1 MQPAVGAAAWAPGPW
16 WPTHTGGALS
26 SEKPPSTQVN
36 LSVSLPVYLSFVSFF
51 SFILQFIFQNFII
64 LLLQPF
70 LHHTFLFLFFSGVL
84 PPLHFLHYVIC
95 LSGTCCSSLAHL
107 SFAILSYSRSSLQQS
122 NLALSIMASN
132 YLEARSF

>member
-1 MQPAVGAAAWAPGPW
+1 MQPAVGAAAWAPGPR

-36 LSVSLPVYLSFVSFF
+36 LSVSLPVCLSLVAFF
-51 SFILQFIFQNFII
+51 CLILQYFII
-64 LLLQPF
+64 QLLQPF
-70 LHHTFLFLFFSGVL
+70 HHHTFLFLFVSVVL

-107 SFAILSYSRSSLQQS
+107 SFAILSYSRSSLQQR
-122 NLALSIMASN
+122 NLSLSIMASN